1 MPSGVRKQPFSGD
14 KGLLLDTR
22 EWLLLPGYGAAREDD
37 EKGQTMDSAVM
48 TTASLDS
55 STGVAAPPWLDL
67 SLRERVRRTERGE
80 QPADEWR
87 AEASAWSAAADEA
100 YRACVELR
108 PVDRYSDPVRVGVK
122 DTLDAAGFATRLG
135 LRRYRHYPRRDAAAL
150 RGLPGGAVVAKLA
163 TAQLGLG
170 LDHGC
175 RNPRF
180 PHLNPSGSSTGSAVA
195 VAAGICD
202 VALGS
207 DSTGSVRLPANAC
220 GVVGLRLTHDP
231 RLHDGLFCL
240 SPALESPGWL
250 ARTADDLAFAWE
262 RFSLGAALPGSRSCR
277 IGVGAGLLEDGCLPE
292 IVAAA
297 DAVAAALPGHGH
309 EVVPIR
315 LDDLLPWRQSVWELV
330 AQDARDAYSSLSG
343 RLDEPLEESV
353 AELLRFGEQVGAAR
367 RTTITGA
374 LRQCRAGI
382 AERFGRAGLDA
393 WLVPTTSRL
402 PSPAGLVTG
411 TSTIPD
417 FDDPETRRSLGY
429 ATIASF
435 AGIPA
440 ITVPVAVD
448 PARAAPIGLQLMGP
462 PHSEPL
468 LLDLARQ
475 LESAAAGTLGGAR

>member
-1 MPSGVRKQPFSGD
+1 
-14 KGLLLDTR
+14 
-22 EWLLLPGYGAAREDD
+22 
-37 EKGQTMDSAVM
+37 MDSAVI
-48 TTASLDS
+48 TASLDS
-55 STGVAAPPWLDL
+55 STGGAAPPWLDL
-67 SLRERVRRTERGE
+67 PLRERVRRAEGE
-80 QPADEWR
+80 GQPADEWR
-87 AEASAWSAAADEA
+87 AEASAWSATADEA

-108 PVDRYSDPVRVGVK
+108 PVGRFSDPVRVGVK

-135 LRRYRHYPRRDAAAL
+135 LRRYRHYPGRDAAAL
-150 RGLPGGAVVAKLA
+150 RGVPAGAIVAKLA

-180 PHLNPSGSSTGSAVA
+180 PHLNPSGSSTGSAAA

-220 GVVGLRLTHDP
+220 GVVGLRLTQDK

-240 SPALESPGWL
+240 SPTLESAGWL

-262 RFSLGAALPGSRSCR
+262 RFSLGPALPGPRSYR
-277 IGVGAGLLEDGCLPE
+277 VGVGAGLLEDGCLPE
-292 IVAAA
+292 IVAAL

-309 EVVPIR
+309 EPVPIR
-315 LDDLLPWRQSVWELV
+315 LDDLLPWRRSVWELV

-353 AELLRFGEQVGAAR
+353 AELLRFGEQVGTAR
-367 RTTITGA
+367 RTAITDR
-374 LRQCRAGI
+374 LRRCRAGI
-382 AERFGRAGLDA
+382 AERFGSAGLDA
-393 WLVPTTSRL
+393 WLLPTTSRF

-429 ATIASF
+429 ATVASF

-440 ITVPVAVD
+440 ITLPVAVD
-448 PARAAPIGLQLMGP
+448 PAHAAPIGLQLMGP

-468 LLDLARQ
+468 LLGLARQ
-475 LESAAAGTLGGAR
+475 LELAADLTQGGAR